1 MWPALAQLLEL
12 LPHFARL
19 TPALDRFL
27 QQKSGNDEATRRAL
41 AETADGLRAD
51 LQHVADKLHSE
62 LQQTTASHTGIYRQ
76 INEQSEKIEAMGSTM
91 RSIEATFDTMERRT
105 RRIERALVRV
115 MCASVFVGLLLVAL
129 IVMEM
134 AHLARG

>member
-1 MWPALAQLLEL
+1 MWPAIAQLLEL

-19 TPALDRFL
+19 APALDRFL
-27 QQKSGNDEATRRAL
+27 RQNGANDETTRKAL

-76 INEQSEKIEAMGSTM
+76 INEQSEKIAELGSTM
-91 RSIEATFDTMERRT
+91 RGIEATFDTMERRT
-105 RRIERALVRV
+105 RRIEKRLGTLIFLVFGCGV
-115 MCASVFVGLLLVAL
+115 LLVAA
-129 IVMEM
+129 IVVEVV
-134 AHLARG
+134 RR